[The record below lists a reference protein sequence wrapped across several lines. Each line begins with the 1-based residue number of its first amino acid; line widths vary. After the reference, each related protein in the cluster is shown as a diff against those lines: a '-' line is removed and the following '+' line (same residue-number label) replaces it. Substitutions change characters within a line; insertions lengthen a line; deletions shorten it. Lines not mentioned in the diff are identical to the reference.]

1 MRWRLRYLQHDLEL
15 SEGQFAVGR
24 NATCQLSL
32 DDPLVSRRHAL
43 LAVNDEGVTIE
54 DLQSRNGVL
63 VNGKKITERV
73 PLQVGDRILIGAQ
86 ELTLLQG
93 RAVTSRDHQTTG
105 HQAKMTLPKM
115 EASLRMP
122 SDLAGPGPS
131 SSVPAPDGSGG
142 SGSDI
147 DVSMVRRA
155 DAFKLLGGVAEKA
168 LALGRAV
175 EAERLLASPL
185 ADVIEACRAGR
196 KLPSQLVDQAA
207 KFSSKLATSTG
218 KGAWAAYVIEL
229 YAAQGRP
236 CPAVVIDELY
246 IAMRKVAT
254 VDVNRLREYLAM
266 LRAKLSSL
274 GPADRFLFQRLEG
287 LERLAALR

>member
-43 LAVNDEGVTIE
+43 LVVTDEGVTIE

-63 VNGKKITERV
+63 VNGKRITERV
-73 PLQVGDRILIGAQ
+73 PVEVGDRILSGAQ
-86 ELTLLQG
+86 ERTLLQG
-93 RAVTSRDHQTTG
+93 RAVTSRDHQNTTG

-115 EASLRMP
+115 EASLRLP
-122 SDLAGPGPS
+122 SDLPGPGPS
-131 SSVPAPDGSGG
+131 SAPPDGSQ
-142 SGSDI
+142 SDI
-147 DVSMVRRA
+147 DPSMVRRA

-185 ADVIEACRAGR
+185 ADVIE
-196 KLPSQLVDQAA
+196 
-207 KFSSKLATSTG
+207 
-218 KGAWAAYVIEL
+218 L

-236 CPAVVIDELY
+236 CPALVIDELY

-254 VDVNRLREYLAM
+254 VDVNRLREYLAS
-266 LRAKLSSL
+266 LRSRLATF

>member
-15 SEGQFAVGR
+15 TEGQFAVGR

-43 LAVNDEGVTIE
+43 LVVNDEGVTIE

-63 VNGKKITERV
+63 VNGRKITERV

-115 EASLRMP
+115 EASLRIP
-122 SDLAGPGPS
+122 SDFSNIGPS
-131 SSVPAPDGSGG
+131 SSVPPDGSGA
-142 SGSDI
+142 DL

-185 ADVIEACRAGR
+185 ADVIEASRAGR

-218 KGAWAAYVIEL
+218 KGAWADYVIEL
-229 YAAQGRP
+229 YHAQGRP

-254 VDVNRLREYLAM
+254 VDVTRLREYLAM
-266 LRAKLSSL
+266 LRAKLSSI